1 MLILIVLGW
10 VALVIGLLFLFAPGA
25 LIKFGEWMNRPIF
38 VSDSSSMTH
47 RCSIGISLVI
57 FGLCLF
63 LIAFL
68 SLSESETVENDE
80 SMIQETEII
89 DALFRYPELTYIDE
103 ALIML
108 ERYEKI
114 EI

>member
-1 MLILIVLGW
+1 MSTRTTLLVL
-10 VALVIGLLFLFAPGA
+10 VTALLTVL
-25 LIKFGEWMNRPIF
+25 N
-38 VSDSSSMTH
+38 V
-47 RCSIGISLVI
+47 
-57 FGLCLF
+57 
-63 LIAFL
+63 IAFL

-80 SMIQETEII
+80 SMMQETEII

-114 EI
+114 DI